1 MVLGKAIFLD
11 KDGTLI
17 PNKPY
22 CIDPRQAQL
31 DLNTVRAL
39 RLFSKLGYQL
49 FIISNQSGIARG
61 YFSEEEVDLVFQRF
75 GELFQSLELHL
86 QGFYYCPHLADD
98 FCQCR
103 KPKPGMLFQA
113 ATEHGI
119 NLKQSW
125 FIGDILHDAEAGK
138 RAGCRTVLLDNG
150 GETEWELSC
159 DRLPDH
165 IVSNL
170 LDAAKVIAAL
180 YNNKILEQNGI
191 DPAGINR

>member
-1 MVLGKAIFLD
+1 MVLAKAIFLD

-39 RLFSKLGYQL
+39 RLFSRLGYQL
-49 FIISNQSGIARG
+49 FIISNQSGVARG
-61 YFSEEEVDLVFQRF
+61 YFSEEEVDLVFQQF
-75 GELFQSLELHL
+75 GKLFQSLELHL
-86 QGFYYCPHLADD
+86 QDFYYCPHLADD

-113 ATEHGI
+113 ATEHSI
-119 NLKQSW
+119 DLKQSW
-125 FIGDILHDAEAGK
+125 FIGDILHDVEAGK

-170 LDAAKVIAAL
+170 LDAAKVIAVL
-180 YNNKILEQNGI
+180 HDDQILEQ
-191 DPAGINR
+191 